1 MPPRRKRTKHSKDST
16 AESSNALTT
25 STTSEPQPSP
35 SKAPPTDVPSD
46 IPMTRSGKGL
56 APVSPPGSQMPFN
69 KFVYALSLGAVI
81 LLGWY
86 VYDMVTVLGMLKEE
100 VGWWGLIIG
109 GSDGELRGRS
119 GGGTLHGWGPWT
131 GWGSSSS
138 SRARGD
144 GELESRLDDLA
155 NALNIPAR
163 DVASALKPIVPPA
176 SLTSLA
182 AKMKETRRSEAIRV
196 LFEDSSA
203 HGRNK
208 NADGGAVVDG
218 QVMMDSAD
226 APEGGTI

>member
-1 MPPRRKRTKHSKDST
+1 MPPYRRRTKRSKDST
-16 AESSNALTT
+16 AESSNTPAV

-35 SKAPPTDVPSD
+35 SKAPPTDPPSD
-46 IPMTRSGKGL
+46 IPMTKSGNRL
-56 APVSPPGSQMPFN
+56 APVSPLGSQMPFN

-86 VYDMVTVLGMLKEE
+86 VYDMVTVLGRLKEE

-109 GSDGELRGRS
+109 GSGGQLRGGS
-119 GGGTLHGWGPWT
+119 GGGTSHGWGSWT

-138 SRARGD
+138 RRARGD

-155 NALNIPAR
+155 NALGIPAR

-182 AKMKETRRSEAIRV
+182 AKMKETSGSEAIRV
-196 LFEDSSA
+196 LLEESGA
-203 HGRNK
+203 HGGK
-208 NADGGAVVDG
+208 NDADGGAAVG
-218 QVMMDSAD
+218 WEVMGSDD
-226 APEGGTI
+226 APEGETV